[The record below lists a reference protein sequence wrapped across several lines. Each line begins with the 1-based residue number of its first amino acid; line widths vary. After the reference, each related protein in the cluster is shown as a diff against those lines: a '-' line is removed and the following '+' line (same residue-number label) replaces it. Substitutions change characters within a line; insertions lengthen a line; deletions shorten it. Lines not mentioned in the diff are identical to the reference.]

1 MLIGRPAEN
10 PIPPSLLDQTLGEF
24 RHNISTIEPTT
35 RDFIDFLALRAAMV
49 KIYSNKGERQRALIQ
64 VLGQIL
70 PGSPFPGTIR
80 NYTNDGELFF
90 VHLHCKFYF
99 YLQEIKNELR
109 NISSEPS
116 FELVGYYV
124 EQCRICHEKVPH
136 CNLPA
141 ILLCQCGPYLLVGC
155 GVFVHKPIV
164 EQFVAL
170 PLNAYSSDVYQTAVG
185 ARVIAALRRASSDLS
200 KRYPE
205 LVQDKTRQPEYPYPR
220 NFPVAGSMATLAY
233 RDSRPGKL
241 VFRADWTPG
250 PGQKPEACYV
260 KFTLRH
266 NEKLY
271 DLALGYNLA
280 PPLIHFQRVHE
291 WFMIVT
297 KDMSKD
303 YTTIAELNDAMHV
316 DEAPQGNIERDPE
329 NVMTRVTTALQNLH
343 RAGFVHGNVRD
354 VNVLVRNAM
363 SDGSADIIL
372 VDWDWAGKEGDVK
385 YPANLNPAVPRGPGA
400 VAGEP
405 ILQSHD
411 IDMVRR
417 LYDP

>member
-10 PIPPSLLDQTLGEF
+10 TIPPSLLDPTLCEF
-24 RHNISTIEPTT
+24 QHNISVIEPTT
-35 RDFIDFLALRAAMV
+35 RDFIDFLALRAAMI
-49 KIYSNKGERQRALIQ
+49 KIYSNEGERQRALIQ

-70 PGSPFPGTIR
+70 PGAPHPGTIR
-80 NYTNDGELFF
+80 SYTNDSELFF
-90 VHLHCKFYF
+90 AHLNFKFYF

-116 FELVGYYV
+116 FELVRYYV
-124 EQCRICHEKVPH
+124 EQCRLCHQQAPH

-155 GVFVHKPIV
+155 GVFVHKPVV

-170 PLNAYSSDVYQTAVG
+170 PLNAHSSDVSQTAAG

-205 LVQDKTRQPEYPYPR
+205 LVHDTTRQPEFPFPR
-220 NFPVAGSMATLAY
+220 NFLIAGSMATLAY
-233 RDSRPGKL
+233 RDPLPGKL

-250 PGQKPEACYV
+250 PGKYPEACYV

-266 NEKLY
+266 DEKLY
-271 DLALGYNLA
+271 DFALRCNLA
-280 PPLIHFQRVHE
+280 PPLIHFERVHE

-303 YTTIAELNDAMHV
+303 YTTIAELNDAMRV
-316 DEAPQGNIERDPE
+316 DEASQDKGEIEQE
-329 NVMTRVTTALQNLH
+329 VMTRVRAALEPLH
-343 RAGFVHGNVRD
+343 AAELVHGDVRD

-372 VDWDWAGKEGDVK
+372 VDWDWAGKEGNVK
-385 YPANLNPAVPRGPGA
+385 YPANLNPTVPRAPGA
-400 VAGEP
+400 VAGAP
-405 ILQSHD
+405 ILRSHD
-411 IDMVRR
+411 MNMVYC